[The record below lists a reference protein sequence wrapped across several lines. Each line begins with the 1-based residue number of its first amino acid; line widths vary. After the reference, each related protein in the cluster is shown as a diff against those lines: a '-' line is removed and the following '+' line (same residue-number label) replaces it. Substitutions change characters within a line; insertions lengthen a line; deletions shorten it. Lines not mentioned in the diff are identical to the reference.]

1 MSYSL
6 GEIIPSNKLVRKI
19 LSVLPVSWESKN
31 KDNERRDPKREKN
44 LVRKKDNNDSSG
56 EDADMAYLTKRF
68 QKMVHRNGDYENKFK
83 RKDGVDNIMKQALD
97 SWGDSSS
104 KSGEGDDQG
113 DNSMMAVES
122 DAAEY
127 DSIFA
132 LPAKSDEDEEDDVND
147 EVFDTRPS
155 CAKVKVEVNL
165 LATLPQRIK
174 IIEEAD
180 ETGPE
185 ESKWI
190 KIKYDYM
197 PKYCK
202 TCNKQGQNG
211 GECLVIH
218 PELHKKFNEE
228 GDDQGKEKE
237 VVARSD
243 VIRTA
248 TNTSKV
254 LSSGKVLGKHIPN
267 PAKQEWMQRRNN
279 RFHRDKNGHIIEA
292 ASQNEGDKLKGKAK
306 EYEIVTKNSFDGL
319 EVEESDKTILRITE
333 GKGEEN
339 SKDKSQEKG
348 KDQAKKGKEKEN
360 LNNSENPNH
369 TSNGSGSREA
379 GKEGIPN
386 PKGEGINKLQDLIH
400 VKKEA
405 VEKVLEK
412 EKSGNH
418 SPTPTGKGTKAAI
431 NGVGDGCINIFDG
444 SSPGLLAMGGIEE
457 DVNMKFRDDTM
468 ESYQKIGKGK
478 GSDPNGTVFS
488 AQTTTVFPELG
499 SVYELQFKIMQA
511 IVSSMEQNKGN
522 EHAKEQFE
530 QAIVPRS
537 AEEVKA
543 VPMACESGTDQ
554 IIQLQLNVSLKTPF

>member
-1 MSYSL
+1 MNLKGLCSIGLIEDTRVLIKLSL
-6 GEIIPSNKLVRKI
+6 MGDYIHLLSKPAFYVKVQGEIWKMRCTKWSPWWSPDVETPIAITWISFRD
-19 LSVLPVSWESKN
+19 LPPN
-31 KDNERRDPKREKN
+31 LFGKDFVFSLAN
-44 LVRKKDNNDSSG
+44 
-56 EDADMAYLTKRF
+56 
-68 QKMVHRNGDYENKFK
+68 
-83 RKDGVDNIMKQALD
+83 
-97 SWGDSSS
+97 
-104 KSGEGDDQG
+104 
-113 DNSMMAVES
+113 AV
-122 DAAEY
+122 
-127 DSIFA
+127 
-132 LPAKSDEDEEDDVND
+132 
-147 EVFDTRPS
+147 
-155 CAKVKVEVNL
+155 
-165 LATLPQRIK
+165 
-174 IIEEAD
+174 
-180 ETGPE
+180 
-185 ESKWI
+185 
-190 KIKYDYM
+190 
-197 PKYCK
+197 
-202 TCNKQGQNG
+202 
-211 GECLVIH
+211 
-218 PELHKKFNEE
+218 ELHKKFNEE